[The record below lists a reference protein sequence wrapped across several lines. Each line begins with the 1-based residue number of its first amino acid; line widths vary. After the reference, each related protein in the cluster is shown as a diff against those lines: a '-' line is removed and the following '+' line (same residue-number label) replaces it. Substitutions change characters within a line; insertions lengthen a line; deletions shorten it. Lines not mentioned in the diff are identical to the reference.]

1 MRRSDGEIVQLIR
14 NLASLFETDGLRS
27 VRVSNDFEAMNSR
40 VPDWAAPSSRIAIPR
55 DLVRGALRAL
65 WALVRLPL
73 LALLGVLEPLV
84 RVLLAGGAL
93 LMTLTAIFFVLVQP
107 ISTFPFWGML
117 GLAAG
122 LVLLLSLYYALLR
135 LLSL

>member
-1 MRRSDGEIVQLIR
+1 
-14 NLASLFETDGLRS
+14 
-27 VRVSNDFEAMNSR
+27 MNSR
-40 VPDWAAPSSRIAIPR
+40 VPDWEAPSSRVGVPR
-55 DLVRGALRAL
+55 DLLRGALRAL

-84 RVLLAGGAL
+84 RLLLAGGAL
-93 LMTLTAIFFVLVQP
+93 LMTLTAIFFAVVRP

-122 LVLLLSLYYALLR
+122 LVLLLSLYNTLLR